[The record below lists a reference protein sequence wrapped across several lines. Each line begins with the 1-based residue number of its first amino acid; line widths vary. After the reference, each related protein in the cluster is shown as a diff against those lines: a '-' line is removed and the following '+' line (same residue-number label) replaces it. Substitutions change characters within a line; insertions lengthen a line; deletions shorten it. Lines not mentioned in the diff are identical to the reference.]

1 MTKLDTEDLLVLEV
15 IKKNIEIQSL
25 KLELENMKLQ
35 NKLISIYRK
44 YNLDDSQKIL
54 NDGTISEKEVENAG

>member
-1 MTKLDTEDLLVLEV
+1 MTKLDVEDILVLEI

-54 NDGTISEKEVENAG
+54 NDGTVSDKEVENAG